1 MTYCGRNS
9 VSGSKKIG
17 ASLIGHS
24 SIQHRPIKNIT
35 QTQSKSIIN
44 SKLYTGPV

>member
-1 MTYCGRNS
+1 MTYCSRNS

-24 SIQHRPIKNIT
+24 SIQHIKNIT